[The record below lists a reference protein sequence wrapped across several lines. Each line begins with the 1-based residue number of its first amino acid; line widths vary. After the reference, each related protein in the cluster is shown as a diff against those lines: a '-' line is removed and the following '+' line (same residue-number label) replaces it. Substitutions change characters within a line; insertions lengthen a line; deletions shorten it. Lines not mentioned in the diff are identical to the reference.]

1 MYYDPCNR
9 IRTITKWYFTILLI
23 VQCSRLCNARNVT
36 CNLSKESYVVMLDP
50 AKNGSASS
58 GYAIREDDFFQFNE
72 NTSSIEL
79 EQISATAK
87 RCECS
92 TEDQARED
100 LSYYCL
106 TDRGENF
113 CLFSVDDPNRNNAYC
128 FRRTIADSFITT
140 FWAPIYYCLLIAFGS
155 LFLTNNGKQT
165 RNYIMAKCF
174 PRRNTKIVDE
184 ILRRE
189 AERRRLLRAAFAAR
203 LPEARP
209 DGMRQKLS
217 LILKTTTFES
227 ATATDKTNENANV
240 KADSKSEEVIEGDI
254 EKAAGASQSDD
265 QNESDDAVMCSICM
279 MDLEPGDRVG
289 ALPCKHYF
297 HAECLKTWVVWR
309 NTCPLCN
316 SPDIASSRLRL
327 VSTREDQ
334 D

>member
-1 MYYDPCNR
+1 MYYDLCNR
-9 IRTITKWYFTILLI
+9 LIPTITTWCFAILLI
-23 VQCSRLCNARNVT
+23 AQCPRICNARNVT
-36 CNLSKESYVVMLDP
+36 CNLSRDSYVVMLDP
-50 AKNGSASS
+50 AKNGSNFNSRASS
-58 GYAIREDDFFQFNE
+58 GYAIREDELFQFNE
-72 NTSSIEL
+72 NNSSIGF
-79 EQISATAK
+79 EQISITAK
-87 RCECS
+87 KCECNP
-92 TEDQARED
+92 EEPF
-100 LSYYCL
+100 YFCL

-113 CLFSVDDPNRNNAYC
+113 CLYSVDDPVRNAYC
-128 FRRTIADSFITT
+128 FRRTIADSFIHT

-174 PRRNTKIVDE
+174 PRRNIKIVNE

-189 AERRRLLRAAFAAR
+189 AERRRLLRAAYAAR
-203 LPEARP
+203 SPEARP

-227 ATATDKTNENANV
+227 ATATYKTNENAN
-240 KADSKSEEVIEGDI
+240 ANSNSKSEEVIKGDI
-254 EKAAGASQSDD
+254 EKVAGSSQSGD

-327 VSTREDQ
+327 VSTSEDQ